1 MNLTMNLTLERALT
15 GNSKIC
21 PESGPKNPKLTAEN
35 VSWTMLQSLTGL
47 LKRNIVDPTF
57 QDPSPVQGTQ

>member
-1 MNLTMNLTLERALT
+1 MNLTMNVTPT
-15 GNSKIC
+15 VNSKIC
-21 PESGPKNPKLTAEN
+21 PESGPKNPKVTAET
-35 VSWTMLQSLTGL
+35 VSLTMLQSLTGL